1 MTRREAVIRINRKAI
16 LFGIALYLLL
26 YGLHIALL
34 PVLSQLLEQGAN
46 ASGLYGV
53 HQLLGVVTCLGAGY
67 LGGRIADERGFFYG
81 FSIGGLGTIITALAA
96 LFWAAIT
103 SKPWPSLA
111 MLPFWLVMN
120 GFLAAFAGF
129 LATADDKG

>member
-1 MTRREAVIRINRKAI
+1 MTRREAVIHINHKAI

-34 PVLSQLLEQGAN
+34 PVLAQLLEQGAN

-53 HQLLGVVTCLGAGY
+53 HQLLGVATCLGAGY

-111 MLPFWLVMN
+111 MLPFWLVVN